1 MTSASDSGWWVTSEF
16 SSQDFFL
23 FFFIICAVEA
33 NSGLFFFMA
42 LKCSPVRQTSF
53 VFVEERQVVNILF
66 KTRPCIIKHHV
77 AASCRC

>member
-1 MTSASDSGWWVTSEF
+1 MLLKQA
-16 SSQDFFL
+16 QDF
-23 FFFIICAVEA
+23 
-33 NSGLFFFMA
+33 FFFMA